1 MHITTYNIHSSN
13 QSTFGKRGKR
23 ETHKIHSKFIKKSF
37 WIRHYLRIKMFGVLL
52 AMAYDYGDFEAWD
65 RYRAPQVAIR
75 EFQRHVKTTKP
86 E

>member
-23 ETHKIHSKFIKKSF
+23 NPQNTFQIYKKSF

-52 AMAYDYGDFEAWD
+52 AVAYDYGDFEAWD